1 MVHFIIKLNGLG
13 HKIQVSEKKSV
24 LFRILNGIEVLK
36 LINGGDHMS
45 GQPPEVNYPA

>member
-1 MVHFIIKLNGLG
+1 MVWVIKYKFLR
-13 HKIQVSEKKSV
+13 KKSV